1 MRLKRL
7 ELFGFKSFADRVLLD
22 FRHDL
27 VGIVGP
33 NGCGK
38 SNVVDA
44 VRWVL
49 GEQRPTSMRGGEM
62 ADVIFKGSA
71 SRPALSVAEV
81 TLVLDN
87 ATGILPGRGA
97 EVSITRRVYR
107 SGEGEY
113 LLDTE
118 RVRLKDVREML
129 FGTGLGS
136 RGYSVLEQGRIDAV
150 LSADPLERRSIF
162 EEAAGISRY
171 RQRKKET
178 EARLL
183 RVEADLARLSDVV
196 GELDKRQRSLK
207 TQAAR
212 ARRYLELRESWRTE
226 GLRLAR
232 HQLERL
238 RTESVEAEA
247 VLKTRE
253 AEVAGH
259 RARRNSAEEEVRGR
273 EGEIATFA
281 AEIERL
287 SALSSDL
294 AADLRGIDERRA
306 ALAAS
311 AEAERRASEQ
321 ERARAAELAQRI
333 ETRRAE
339 AEILESEL
347 AALERSLSETRE
359 GVRVLAAEAV
369 ELFTAF
375 QRACEKSERKNEGVL
390 SLFHE
395 LTSERSRL
403 EHLEQSLEPLAE
415 REHRSE
421 ERLEEVQR
429 ELREA
434 REERERAEERL
445 QALAQHLVL
454 HEQVRAERSAEEG
467 EAIRT
472 LQALELRRGEVE
484 LECARLQSRID
495 SLRDWERER
504 EGLDLG
510 AQELLRFVER
520 GEGPL
525 PERELCGLLADHLRT
540 TSRYARAL
548 DAALGKLSQAFVLSH
563 PEAARR
569 VLAWLKERSRGRV
582 ALVLRR
588 EFSSADLQDGARSSE
603 EVLSEEGVE
612 GRLLDVVRVPEE
624 FRALAERVLGKV
636 VVVRDAARALEL
648 IERHPQVIFVTSD
661 GDRVDLASVRGGHVE
676 IAQGAVGRRSIADE
690 LAEKRVLLEGELGRV
705 RAELEAR
712 REERVRSARAVEE
725 AREALERLGAERAQV
740 EAQVEGLCARIQ
752 DLERRVAEAERE
764 CEGLA
769 HERDGIDDESFALRE
784 RLKELEGRHSAARR
798 ELSDLEAER
807 RALDAE
813 RNQRSRDEGQAR
825 AELSGLSERKDA
837 LEHRKQDLR
846 RMESEFVLE
855 LEQSARRSEQ
865 HQIAA
870 RSADEELASL
880 AEERDRT
887 LERRGELEER
897 VVALKARE
905 SAGRERLSE
914 LRKRGEALTAE
925 LETCLE
931 RLAQGRLE
939 HQRLELG
946 REEIL
951 RRAAQDFG
959 LEPFRI
965 MDGFVPEA
973 EWMLQGALQ
982 TLEARVQQH
991 KGNLERLG
999 PVNLEAVQELD
1010 EVSGR
1015 LDFLTEQKNDLDE
1028 AKRALEGTI
1037 QRLNEESERRFLQAF
1052 EAIRDEFR
1060 ALFRQLFGG
1069 GRADITLLQ
1078 EGSVLEAGIEIT
1090 ARPPG
1095 RESLPIT
1102 LLSGGQRT
1110 LTALAL
1116 LFAVFRTNPSPFCI
1130 LDEVD
1135 AALDD
1140 ANIGRFLSLLES
1152 SLGSTQYIIVTH
1164 NKGTMAACQMLYGIT
1179 MAVRGVSHL
1188 VSVELDEVDD
1198 FVPRAR
1204 PTPPPAATDLDSGN
1218 PEIRE
1223 VELVQGTVREV

>member
-7 ELFGFKSFADRVLLD
+7 ELFGFKSFADRVSLD

-87 ATGILPGRGA
+87 ARGILPDRGA

-107 SGEGEY
+107 GGEGEY
-113 LLDTE
+113 LLDNE

-178 EARLL
+178 EAKCL
-183 RVEADLARLSDVV
+183 RVEADLARLSDVI
-196 GELDKRQRSLK
+196 GELDKHQRSLK

-212 ARRYLELRESWRTE
+212 ARRFLELRESWRTE

-238 RTESVEAEA
+238 RSESAEAEA
-247 VLKTRE
+247 ALRARE

-273 EGEIATFA
+273 EGEIAAFA

-287 SALSSDL
+287 GTLASDL
-294 AADLRGIDERRA
+294 AADLRGNDERRA
-306 ALAAS
+306 ALAAN
-311 AEAERRASEQ
+311 AEAARRASEQ
-321 ERARAAELAQRI
+321 EHARASELAQRI

-359 GVRVLAAEAV
+359 GVRVLSAQAAE
-369 ELFTAF
+369 LFAAF
-375 QRACEKSERKNEGVL
+375 HQASEKSERKNEEL
-390 SLFHE
+390 LRCFHE
-395 LTSERSRL
+395 LTSEKSRL
-403 EHLEQSLEPLAE
+403 EHLEQSLEPLSE

-421 ERLEEVQR
+421 ERLEEVR
-429 ELREA
+429 CELREA
-434 REERERAEERL
+434 REEREREELRSRTLAE
-445 QALAQHLVL
+445 HLVF
-454 HEQVRAERSAEEG
+454 HERIRAERSAEVG
-467 EAIRT
+467 EAAATI
-472 LQALELRRGEVE
+472 QALELRRGELG
-484 LECARLQSRID
+484 LECARHQSRID

-504 EGLDLG
+504 EGLDAG

-525 PERELCGLLADHLRT
+525 LERELGGLLADHLRT
-540 TSRYARAL
+540 TSRHARAL
-548 DAALGKLSQAFVLSH
+548 DAALGELSQAFVLSQL
-563 PEAARR
+563 EGARN

-582 ALVLRR
+582 TLVLRR
-588 EFSSADLQDGARSSE
+588 ESSGADLPDPGGSLQG
-603 EVLSEEGVE
+603 VLSEEGVE
-612 GRLLDVVRVPEE
+612 GRLLDVVRVPSE
-624 FRALAERVLGKV
+624 FEALAARVLGKV

-648 IERHPQVIFVTSD
+648 VERYPHVIFVTSD
-661 GDRVDLASVRGGHVE
+661 GDRVDAASVRGGHVE

-690 LAEKRVLLEGELGRV
+690 LADKRTVLEGELERV
-705 RAELEAR
+705 RAELEGR
-712 REERVRSARAVEE
+712 REQRSLIAHQLEE
-725 AREALERLGAERAQV
+725 ARATLEQLGAERAQV
-740 EAQVEGLCARIQ
+740 EAQAEGLGARIQ
-752 DLERRVAEAERE
+752 DLERRMVEAERE

-769 HERDGIDDESFALRE
+769 HERDGIDDEAFALRE
-784 RLKELEGRHSAARR
+784 RLKELEDEHSAARSA
-798 ELSDLEAER
+798 LSELEAER

-837 LEHRKQDLR
+837 LERRKQDLR
-846 RMESEFVLE
+846 RMESELLLE
-855 LEQSARRSEQ
+855 LERSRRGSEQ
-865 HQIAA
+865 HQSAA
-870 RSADEELASL
+870 READVEFASL
-880 AEERDRT
+880 SEERDRT

-897 VVALKARE
+897 VAALKARE
-905 SAGRERLSE
+905 GASRERLSE

-925 LETCLE
+925 LEGCLE

-951 RRAAQDFG
+951 RRAEQDFG

-965 MDGFVPEA
+965 MEGFVPEA
-973 EWMLQGALQ
+973 EWMLPDALQ
-982 TLEARVQQH
+982 KLEARVQQH
-991 KGNLERLG
+991 KSGLERLG

-1010 EVSGR
+1010 AVSSR
-1015 LDFLTEQKNDLDE
+1015 LDFLMEQKNDLEE
-1028 AKRALEGTI
+1028 AKHALEGTI
-1037 QRLNEESERRFLQAF
+1037 SRLNEESERRFLQAF
-1052 EAIRDEFR
+1052 EAIREEFH

-1069 GRADITLLQ
+1069 GRAELTLLSD
-1078 EGSVLEAGIEIT
+1078 GNVLESGIEIT

-1116 LFAVFRTNPSPFCI
+1116 LFAVFRANPSPFCI

-1140 ANIGRFLSLLES
+1140 ANIGRFLSLLDS
-1152 SLGSTQYIIVTH
+1152 SLGSTQYIVVTH

-1204 PTPPPAATDLDSGN
+1204 SATSGSVQEATEAGEPIAALVHRSG
-1218 PEIRE
+1218 
-1223 VELVQGTVREV
+1223 